1 MTDEQR
7 PRLRKAPDAHAHPTA
22 GLLNE
27 DTILSGSTSDAI
39 RKDKLVT
46 VEVEIPK
53 SLRKTM
59 RAEARH
65 RGITLDA
72 LVIEALRARG

>member
-7 PRLRKAPDAHAHPTA
+7 PTLRKAPDALAHPTA
-22 GLLNE
+22 GLASE
-27 DTILSGSTSDAI
+27 DTILRGSTSDAVI
-39 RKDKLVT
+39 KDKLVT
-46 VEVEIPK
+46 LEVEIPK

-59 RAEARH
+59 RAEARQ

-72 LVIEALRARG
+72 LVTEALRAR